1 MSRNHPLHAAALAM
15 STAALTAA
23 VALAPTALAA
33 DAAAAPAKPA
43 MMDPWTGA
51 YGGLPAWEKVK
62 VDEFV
67 TALELAMD
75 EQRAEI
81 KAIAENPK
89 KPTFENTIAALEKV
103 GATLDRVGTYF
114 GVHSST
120 LNVGVMP
127 DIQRQMAPKFAAF
140 GDEITQN
147 QKLFDRV
154 AAVYEGKEFKKLDA
168 QQQRLTW
175 DRYRGFVRQ
184 GAKLSN
190 EHKAWLGEINQRL
203 ATLYNQFSQNVQ
215 DDEGKRF
222 TVIDAAAGLAGLPD
236 DLKGAAARAAK
247 SRNLEGKWV
256 INNTRSATDPF
267 LTYSS
272 DRALREKVWREFVD
286 RGDHGDATD
295 NNKIISEILQLR
307 YQKARLLGYAD
318 YATWRL
324 EPNMAAKP
332 ENAVKL
338 MEAVWTP
345 GAAAVKRDVAGMQ
358 QLIDAEQAA
367 AKKPTFKLMP
377 WDYRYY
383 AEKLRKAQFDLDFN
397 EVKPYL
403 QLDKLREGMFWAAG
417 QNYGLQF
424 KKLDGISVQQPDVT
438 VYEVLAPTADGKGL
452 RHLGLWYFDPYAR
465 EGKRSGAWMN
475 SYRGQEHLR
484 GDITPIVSNNSNF
497 VKGEP
502 GQPVL
507 ISWDDAE
514 TMFHEFGHAL
524 HGLIGDAKYPSQSG
538 TSVARD
544 FVEFPSQI
552 NEGWLSTPELL
563 SKFALHYQTGKPLP
577 PELLAKIKAAEN
589 FNEGFRTME
598 YLASAMI
605 DIKLHM
611 AGPGPLDPDAFER
624 ETLTKLGMPEEIVM
638 RHRTPQFGHVFSGE
652 GYAAGYYVYLWA
664 DALTADAWEAFEEGK
679 GPWDK
684 DVATRFKTTILQ
696 SGDTKD
702 QAQEF
707 RDFRGRDVDTSALM
721 RKRGFAPPKSKT
733 TSP

>member
-1 MSRNHPLHAAALAM
+1 MSRNRFLHVAALAM
-15 STAALTAA
+15 SSTALSAA
-23 VALAPTALAA
+23 VALAPGALAA
-33 DAAAAPAKPA
+33 DAPAPAPRPA
-43 MMDPWTGA
+43 MMDPWTGPF
-51 YGGLPAWEKVK
+51 GGVPAWDKVK

-67 TALELAMD
+67 RALDLAMD

-89 KPTFENTIAALEKV
+89 KPTFENTIVALEKA
-103 GATLDRVGTYF
+103 GATLDRVGTLY
-114 GVHSST
+114 GVYAST
-120 LNVGVMP
+120 LNTGAMP

-147 QKLFDRV
+147 QKLFERV
-154 AAVYEGKEFKKLDA
+154 AAVYEGKEYKKLDP

-184 GAKLSN
+184 GAKLSP
-190 EHKAWLGEINQRL
+190 EHKAWMGEINQRL
-203 ATLYNQFSQNVQ
+203 ATLYNQFSQNLQ
-215 DDEGKRF
+215 DDESKRY
-222 TVIDAAAGLAGLPD
+222 TVIDSAAGLAGLPD
-236 DLKGAAARAAK
+236 DLKAAAARAAK
-247 SRNLEGKWV
+247 ARNLEGKWV

-267 LTYSS
+267 LTYAS

-295 NNKIISEILQLR
+295 NNRIISEILQLR
-307 YQKARLLGYAD
+307 YQKARLLGYDNFA
-318 YATWRL
+318 AWRL

-345 GAAAVKRDVAGMQ
+345 AVAAVKRDVAGMQ

-383 AEKLRKAQFDLDFN
+383 AEKLRKAQYDLDFN
-397 EVKPYL
+397 EVKPYM

-417 QNYGLQF
+417 QLYGLQF
-424 KKLDGISVQQPDVT
+424 KKLEGISVQQPDVT
-438 VYEVLAPTADGKGL
+438 VYEVTVPTDDGKGM

-524 HGLIGDAKYPSQSG
+524 HGLIGDARYPSQSG

-552 NEGWLSTPELL
+552 NEHWLSTPEVL
-563 SKFALHYQTGKPLP
+563 SRFALHYQTGKPLP

-598 YLASAMI
+598 YLASAVI
-605 DIKLHM
+605 DMKLHLAG
-611 AGPGPLDPDAFER
+611 AGPIDPDAFER
-624 ETLTKLGMPEEIVM
+624 EELAKLGMPEEIVM
-638 RHRTPQFGHVFSGE
+638 RHRTPQFGHVFSGD

-684 DVATRFKTTILQ
+684 DVAAKFKKYILQ
-696 SGDTKD
+696 SGDTMD
-702 QAQEF
+702 QAEEF
-707 RDFRGRDVDTSALM
+707 RLFRGRDVDTGALM

-733 TSP
+733 TN

>member
-1 MSRNHPLHAAALAM
+1 MSRTRPLHAAALAM

-33 DAAAAPAKPA
+33 PDAAPAAKPA
-43 MMDPWTGA
+43 MMDAWTGP
-51 YGGLPAWEKVK
+51 YGGVPAWDKVK

-67 TALELAMD
+67 RALELAMD

-89 KPTFENTIAALEKV
+89 KPTFENTIEAMEKA
-103 GATLDRVGTYF
+103 GYGLNRLFAYY
-114 GVHSST
+114 GVHAST
-120 LNVGVMP
+120 LNVGGMP
-127 DIQRQMAPKFAAF
+127 DVQKQMAPKFAAF

-147 QKLFDRV
+147 QKLFERV
-154 AAVYEGKEFKKLDA
+154 AAVYEGKEFKKLDP

-175 DRYRGFVRQ
+175 DTYRGFTRQ
-184 GAKLSN
+184 GAKLSA
-190 EHKAWLGEINQRL
+190 EHKAWLSEINQRL
-203 ATLYNQFSQNVQ
+203 AVLYNQFGQNVL

-222 TVIDAAAGLAGLPD
+222 TVIDNAAGLAGLPD
-236 DLKGAAARAAK
+236 DLKAAAARAAK
-247 SRNLEGKWV
+247 ARNLEGKWV
-256 INNTRSATDPF
+256 INNTRSSADPF
-267 LTYSS
+267 LTYGA

-307 YQKARLLGYAD
+307 YQRARLLGYKSHAH
-318 YATWRL
+318 WRL
-324 EPNMAAKP
+324 EPQMAGTP

-338 MEAVWTP
+338 MESVWP
-345 GAAAVKRDVAGMQ
+345 AGAAAVKRDVAEMQ
-358 QLIDAEQAA
+358 ALIDAEAKA
-367 AKKPTFKLMP
+367 AKTPSFKLMP

-383 AEKLRKAQFDLDFN
+383 AEKLRKQKYDLDFN
-397 EVKPYL
+397 EVKPYM
-403 QLDKLREGMFWAAG
+403 QLDKLRDGMFWAAE
-417 QNYGLQF
+417 QLYGLSF
-424 KKLDGISVQQPDVT
+424 HKRDDIKTYHPDVT
-438 VYEVLAPTADGKGL
+438 VYEVKGTFSK
-452 RHLGLWYFDPYAR
+452 RPGNHVGLWYFDPYAR

-475 SYRGQEHLR
+475 AYRGQQKLM
-484 GDITPIVSNNSNF
+484 GDVTPFVSNNSNF

-524 HGLIGDAKYPSQSG
+524 HGLLSDVKYPSQAG
-538 TSVARD
+538 TSTARD

-552 NEGWLSTPELL
+552 NEHWLSTPEVLER
-563 SKFALHYQTGKPLP
+563 FALHHQTGKPLP
-577 PELLAKIKAAEN
+577 AELLAKIKAAEN

-598 YLASAMI
+598 YLGSAMV
-605 DIKLHM
+605 DMKFHL
-611 AGPGPLDPDAFER
+611 AGPGPIDADKFER
-624 ETLTKLGMPEEIVM
+624 ETLAALGQPEEIVM
-638 RHRTPQFGHVFSGE
+638 RHRSPHFTHVFSGD
-652 GYAAGYYVYLWA
+652 GYSAGYYSYLWS

-684 DVATRFKTTILQ
+684 EVAARFARTIL
-696 SGDTKD
+696 SAGDTKD
-702 QAQEF
+702 QAEMY
-707 RDFRGRDVDTSALM
+707 REFRGRDVDTQALM

-733 TSP
+733 TN